1 MQIQK
6 KLKYKISGELT
17 MTKRIAIIGASALSF
32 KKERFEIVSRLFDR
46 TRDIS
51 ASSYREMQIPKKMI
65 QEKNVKYV

>member
-1 MQIQK
+1 
-6 KLKYKISGELT
+6 